1 MENLFKPKEIVSF
14 FSDPIQITLM
24 LVLATILGM
33 VISWTYHR
41 THRGFSFS
49 QNFANTIIIMT
60 VITTF
65 IIMIIGDNVARAIG
79 IFGAFSIVRF
89 RTSMKD
95 TRDTAF
101 VFFALAAGLGV
112 GTGSL
117 SIAITG
123 TLLIS
128 ALIFFLHFGNFAGP
142 KKLDY
147 VLNFRMDAK
156 DHDQGIFKSVL
167 TKYVKSEIL
176 LNVDSK
182 EKGKELAFTF
192 NISLK
197 KDSELN
203 LLVNE
208 LMSLNGVS
216 KVNIVSSKSDLE
228 F

>member
-1 MENLFKPKEIVSF
+1 MKDLFKPKEIVALL
-14 FSDPIQITLM
+14 SDPIQVAFM
-24 LVLATILGM
+24 LGLATILGM
-33 VISWTYHR
+33 IIAWTYHR

-101 VFFALAAGLGV
+101 VFFALASGLGV

-123 TLLIS
+123 TILLS
-128 ALIFFLHFGNFAGP
+128 GLIFFLHYGNFAGP

-147 VLNFRMDAK
+147 VLNFRMDAQ

-167 TKYVKSEIL
+167 AEYVKSEML

-182 EKGKELAFTF
+182 NKGKELAFTF

-203 LLVNE
+203 
-208 LMSLNGVS
+208 SLINALSALKGVS
-216 KVNIVSSKSDLE
+216 TVNVVSSKSDLE